1 MGLILLVNV
10 AGASVTYSNY
20 YEQIE
25 ISNEPGIT
33 NLTQL
38 REKIVD
44 QFGNEFADT
53 VIYETSPKHWNVHAI
68 YVKTP
73 NTLYINDTDA
83 EQVSFRTSS
92 NGWAY
97 KGYIEFENVALISS
111 NGSINPGYG
120 LSYNKA
126 NDVTFK
132 NFKNIYFGYKYG
144 NSISNLEFFNLTL
157 EQTKYGLSFQN
168 ANNIKVHDILVKD
181 GDRISGGGLL
191 LCEMNNSLIY
201 NVQVINA
208 SEKSK
213 DATAAY
219 GVQLAGSNNII
230 HDVYI
235 DYVAYSGT
243 SFTGGVNLTAY
254 NIKVID
260 AGHNGFEVEM
270 NDSKFTNIYIK
281 DSHRHNLFQVGK
293 GEIGATRGNNI
304 YEQVTSI
311 NSDIGYGA
319 CITEGSFDTIIANS
333 TFVGKGPY
341 VSNSKNVTLLNVVQS
356 DALGTGAEGAGF
368 LSTIIDGNNFAYL
381 DDISIIDSDFS
392 SNSWNDLWIN
402 DGATKI
408 INTKYSTVRLDHDN
422 FSDGYYLD
430 MIILDSNGNTVSK
443 SNIEFNEVNNF
454 IETSNGM
461 GMDMSSFVVD
471 SNGRTYLPQFNRAQ
485 SPVLSGSYKEAGLEA
500 ITLSNK
506 ATVTSPTGDTVTLTD
521 ITPDSTWYREDPNT
535 PTYTITAIIPDA
547 SSTSPQITGF
557 APSSD
562 NPFTAGESRK
572 FQVWTDQEL
581 TTMKWYVN
589 GNLVSSGSMDY
600 TWKVLSGT
608 NTIMFSGSNANGGV
622 VQTWE
627 VTEGDIVNEGPV
639 SSGTGLSFTP
649 SATSLTATTGESTT
663 FSVDTTQEFTSAVWS
678 VDGTEVETGTTGHV
692 EAWTTAGTHT
702 VTFDGTA
709 AAGTISR
716 SWTVVVSAAAES
728 EYSSI
733 SISPSTTTVAPGES
747 FSLDVYIDPTQA
759 LTGSQFDLQYSQ
771 LASISTV
778 DEGDLFTASGLAT
791 TFQYDS
797 ISNAEGLLDN
807 VYAAIVGSGTITSPD
822 VMATIEMVAGSSSGI
837 LNIGLSDVILSD
849 VNSNPAGYTVSNAT
863 VLIDTAPQFISVPSQ
878 TVVEGQS
885 LSFTVS
891 ATDADADELTYTAT
905 TLPSGATFN
914 GGSFSWTPSEGD
926 AGSYVASFEVT
937 DGYLTDTVNVS
948 ITVTP
953 LNHMPEI
960 TLFEPADSSV
970 FEEGSTIEVNVAA
983 NDADGDSLS
992 YLIEIDG
999 VQVSTSFSYSWTT
1012 DYESAGTHTI
1022 KVTISDGTE
1031 EVSSSSTITITDLQP
1046 RWDVNEDGIVNVLD
1060 ITLVGQNYGKTY
1072 TTELPR
1078 WDVNQDST
1086 VNIQD
1091 LSIVSGH
1098 FGETV

>member
-1 MGLILLVNV
+1 MTNSEFYNINVSHVGSYLDPKTGYLGISLSEGNNNYGHDLFINDTGWSGFGAAAMENNSRFKNIIIRNSGHNGVDIHPAKNLILESVKVYDSVSNNV
-10 AGASVTYSNY
+10 IVTAGYQTSPAAENIHFKDFYLENGGAQFSDNVTNITFEDVSIMNGSFKSFGTKDVTVINMSMDHGVDYKNFDEYFLYTKIGSYNVQNGIVIDSSFYRFGSY
-20 YEQIE
+20 YTDNALAINTKYQLLSYKNNLAEYYYPSFEVIDSKGINLSGGNLE
-25 ISNEPGIT
+25 ISNEIDSSI
-33 NLTQL
+33 
-38 REKIVD
+38 KSVD
-44 QFGNEFADT
+44 GYGNEISVFPLDADGFT
-53 VIYETSPKHWNVHAI
+53 FSPMVRRLNAPAI
-68 YVKTP
+68 AVGKYATD
-73 NTLYINDTDA
+73 NTYT
-83 EQVSFRTSS
+83 
-92 NGWAY
+92 AY
-97 KGYIEFENVALISS
+97 
-111 NGSINPGYG
+111 
-120 LSYNKA
+120 
-126 NDVTFK
+126 
-132 NFKNIYFGYKYG
+132 
-144 NSISNLEFFNLTL
+144 
-157 EQTKYGLSFQN
+157 
-168 ANNIKVHDILVKD
+168 
-181 GDRISGGGLL
+181 
-191 LCEMNNSLIY
+191 
-201 NVQVINA
+201 
-208 SEKSK
+208 
-213 DATAAY
+213 
-219 GVQLAGSNNII
+219 
-230 HDVYI
+230 
-235 DYVAYSGT
+235 AYS
-243 SFTGGVNLTAY
+243 
-254 NIKVID
+254 
-260 AGHNGFEVEM
+260 
-270 NDSKFTNIYIK
+270 
-281 DSHRHNLFQVGK
+281 
-293 GEIGATRGNNI
+293 
-304 YEQVTSI
+304 
-311 NSDIGYGA
+311 
-319 CITEGSFDTIIANS
+319 
-333 TFVGKGPY
+333 
-341 VSNSKNVTLLNVVQS
+341 
-356 DALGTGAEGAGF
+356 AEF
-368 LSTIIDGNNFAYL
+368 
-381 DDISIIDSDFS
+381 
-392 SNSWNDLWIN
+392 
-402 DGATKI
+402 
-408 INTKYSTVRLDHDN
+408 
-422 FSDGYYLD
+422 
-430 MIILDSNGNTVSK
+430 
-443 SNIEFNEVNNF
+443 
-454 IETSNGM
+454 
-461 GMDMSSFVVD
+461 
-471 SNGRTYLPQFNRAQ
+471 
-485 SPVLSGSYKEAGLEA
+485 
-500 ITLSNK
+500 
-506 ATVTSPTGDTVTLTD
+506 TSPTDDTVTLKG

-572 FQVWTDQEL
+572 FQVWADQEL

-600 TWKVLSGT
+600 TWEVESGT
-608 NTIMFSGSNANGGV
+608 TTIMFSGFNSNGAV

-627 VTEGDIVNEGPV
+627 ITEGETVQEDAPV

-663 FSVDTTQEFTSAVWS
+663 FSVDTSQEFTSAVWS
-678 VDGTEVETGTTGHV
+678 LDGVEVEAGTTQHV
-692 EAWTTAGTHT
+692 ESWTTAGTHII
-702 VTFDGTA
+702 TFDGTA

-716 SWTVVVSAAAES
+716 SWTVIVSAAAES
-728 EYSSI
+728 AYSSI
-733 SISPSTTTVAPGES
+733 SITPSSATVAPGES
-747 FSLDVYIDPTQA
+747 FSLDVYIDPTQD

-778 DEGDLFTASGLAT
+778 NEGDLFTASGLAT

-797 ISNAEGLLDN
+797 IDNAAGLLDN